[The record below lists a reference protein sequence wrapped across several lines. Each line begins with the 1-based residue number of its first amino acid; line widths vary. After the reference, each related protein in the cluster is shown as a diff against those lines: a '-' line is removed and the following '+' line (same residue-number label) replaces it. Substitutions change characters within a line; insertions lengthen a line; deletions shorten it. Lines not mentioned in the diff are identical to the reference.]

1 MRQSWKVNQRA
12 KIKNNWLSKNGCYRV
27 KSQQQLDFGGAVL
40 ELKAAAKAVAEIAQK
55 FQSLID
61 KIKSWPS
68 AFNQFVKLA
77 EIKPQKCDRRRSG
90 NYS

>member
-1 MRQSWKVNQRA
+1 MGQSWKVNQRA

-77 EIKPQKCDRRRSG
+77 EIKAPKVRSQAKR
-90 NYS
+90 

>member
-12 KIKNNWLSKNGCYRV
+12 KIKNNLPPKSKCYRR

-40 ELKAAAKAVAEIAQK
+40 ELKAAAKANPEIAQK